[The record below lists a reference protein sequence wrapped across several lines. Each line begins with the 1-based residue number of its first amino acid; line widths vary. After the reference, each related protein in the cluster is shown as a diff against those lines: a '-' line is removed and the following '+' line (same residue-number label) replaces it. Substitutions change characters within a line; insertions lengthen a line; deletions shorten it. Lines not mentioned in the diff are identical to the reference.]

1 MWAWIWS
8 SLKIKVPQPYHS
20 LWTKSFLPCGRCPH
34 NILLQFSDVSQRVCL
49 LLTRCQYHP
58 CVMRIKNVSRHCQMF
73 PWRGRSH
80 PWLRTYTLVDH
91 KFTYTKSWGAFLKV
105 KWQKIKKN
113 TLESTAYWY
122 KLCGFGSKIWKLLL
136 YT

>member
-58 CVMRIKNVSRHCQMF
+58 CVMRIKNVSRYCQMSSGMGYVAGDGG
-73 PWRGRSH
+73 GRL
-80 PWLRTYTLVDH
+80 PLLRVTAV
-91 KFTYTKSWGAFLKV
+91 KSTTHLQEIHRITRYWEI
-105 KWQKIKKN
+105 IKDKE
-113 TLESTAYWY
+113 L
-122 KLCGFGSKIWKLLL
+122 FLLL
-136 YT
+136 ARGKNWKGNPQI